1 MTETAARTANGAG
14 VRWGRCRYDLVGIL
28 ASGPGWTGLHSRCG
42 YGHLAHQG
50 CVVSRTR
57 APPKAAA
64 GAGPPQGHCAARRAA
79 DGIVPGSRLFL
90 LIGIGASALDYIH
103 VLFD

>member
-1 MTETAARTANGAG
+1 MTKTAARTANGAG

-28 ASGPGWTGLHSRCG
+28 ASGPGWAGLRSGCG

-50 CVVSRTR
+50 GVVSRTR
-57 APPKAAA
+57 APPKAAP